1 MSQMLRKLTINVAAY
16 NRTDALASSQALGKW
31 HAAQGGPVRTLHIIN
46 VPFDNS
52 KYATHVSLKQAV
64 NELDEP
70 YYYQPQAQ
78 LNDREIIVKENRGCV
93 IVNRTDEEIEHMIR
107 HTLKRHVSLAPLP
120 CLTCVYATE
129 SHPWRRRVRWKMPS
143 QAT

>member
-1 MSQMLRKLTINVAAY
+1 MAFDSTSTYVATNA
-16 NRTDALASSQALGKW
+16 
-31 HAAQGGPVRTLHIIN
+31 
-46 VPFDNS
+46 
-52 KYATHVSLKQAV
+52 LKQAV

-120 CLTCVYATE
+120 CLTCVYATD

-143 QAT
+143 QAR